1 MSTAAPTTRLGWRLL
16 PAIVAGALAV
26 VAASIAIEALRDQAD
41 VVTRGGH
48 DTLPVAVASL
58 PAWDMKVFPVGTS
71 GGLTK
76 AQRARFE
83 TQRFELTKLVRRV
96 FDAWLFNLARP
107 EMLKRHFSA
116 TALRAAE
123 KMDLALKQEA
133 TIVAR
138 KARIGVE
145 GGVPKSAAA
154 EITIEGDSWVD
165 RATLW
170 IRKHHNGWR
179 VIAFDLK
186 RTPSK

>member
-26 VAASIAIEALRDQAD
+26 VAASITIEALRDHSGE
-41 VVTRGGH
+41 VTRGGNH
-48 DTLPVAVASL
+48 ALPVAVAAL
-58 PAWDMKVFPVGTS
+58 PTWDMKVFPVGTG

-76 AQRARFE
+76 AQRARFD
-83 TQRFELTKLVRRV
+83 TQRFELTKVVRRV
-96 FDAWLFNLARP
+96 FDAWLLNRSRP
-107 EMLKRHFSA
+107 EMLKRHFSD

-123 KMDLALKQEA
+123 KMDLALKEEA

-145 GGVPKSAAA
+145 GGVPTSAAA
-154 EITIEGDSWVD
+154 EIKIEGDSWVD

-170 IRKHHNGWR
+170 IRKHHDGWR

-186 RTPSK
+186 RIPSK

>member
-1 MSTAAPTTRLGWRLL
+1 MSTTAPTTRLAWRLL

-26 VAASIAIEALRDQAD
+26 VAAGITIEALRDHSGT
-41 VVTRGGH
+41 VTRGGN
-48 DTLPVAVASL
+48 DVLPVAVASL
-58 PAWDMKVFPVGTS
+58 PSWDMQVFPVGTG

-76 AQRARFE
+76 AQRARFD
-83 TQRFELTKLVRRV
+83 TQRFELTKVVRRV
-96 FDAWLFNLARP
+96 FDAWLLDRSRP
-107 EMLKRHFSA
+107 AMLKRHFSD

-123 KMDLALKQEA
+123 KIDLALKEGA

-138 KARIGVE
+138 HARIGIE
-145 GGVPKSAAA
+145 GGVPTSAAA
-154 EITIEGDSWVD
+154 EIKIEGDSWVD

-170 IRKHHNGWR
+170 IRKHHDGWR